1 MRRHIFEAECASD
14 IPIDH
19 LQRIVRLSEL
29 LSTPDLVSLREPVI
43 YIASAMV
50 KDQVFYVLPS
60 SDLGPENPRYLPR
73 EVLARD
79 SSLES
84 DPEAPKKKGR
94 PSRQDKARKA
104 QLALDGL
111 NDWLDS
117 TLGSSEARSGQ
128 LPTNMVQY
136 ESDKAGLT
144 AALES
149 PSDREAL
156 EKANRVILDRLRE
169 AQTQSG
175 EDSRSFGGVER
186 VERAMWE
193 HTGGVLG
200 GLWEW
205 S

>member
-1 MRRHIFEAECASD
+1 
-14 IPIDH
+14 
-19 LQRIVRLSEL
+19 
-29 LSTPDLVSLREPVI
+29 
-43 YIASAMV
+43 MV

-79 SSLES
+79 SSLEP

-128 LPTNMVQY
+128 LPTDMVQY

-149 PSDREAL
+149 PSDQEAL

-186 VERAMWE
+186 VERAMRE